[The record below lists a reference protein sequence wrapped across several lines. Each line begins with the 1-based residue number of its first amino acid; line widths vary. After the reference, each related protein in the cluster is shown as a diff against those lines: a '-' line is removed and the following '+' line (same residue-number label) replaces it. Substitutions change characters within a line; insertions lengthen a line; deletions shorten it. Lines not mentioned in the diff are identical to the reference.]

1 MNEAAKTRHAAL
13 DAVDDV
19 EPSRLRQHIIDLLE
33 NGLMAPG
40 ALTLSCAPSEEDY
53 QLQSTSETRAAG
65 VQLIYEG
72 LRLTRDLARQ
82 QPWEDPESRK
92 EGDLEIL
99 AADVMVSRGF
109 ALLSHTPAADKAV
122 ETIQHFGRTQP
133 RGTPPE
139 HPDGDLEADVLELAV
154 IAGTADTD
162 GADSKFLDRAT
173 SLSNRFGAQFPP
185 AEQLIAAFHERPITG
200 SMGTPAEDLSDD

>member
-19 EPSRLRQHIIDLLE
+19 EPSRLRQRIITLLE
-33 NGLMAPG
+33 DGVMAPG
-40 ALTLSCAPSEEDY
+40 ALTLSCAPSEENY

-72 LRLTRDLARQ
+72 LRLTRDLARR

-92 EGDLEIL
+92 EGDLAIL

-154 IAGTADTD
+154 IAGTADAD
-162 GADSKFLDRAT
+162 GAAKLLDRAT
-173 SLSNRFGAQFPP
+173 SLSDRFDAQFPP
-185 AEQLIAAFHERPITG
+185 AEQLIAEFHERPITNNI
-200 SMGTPAEDLSDD
+200 GTAAEDLSDD